1 MTGVH
6 PMGLQQ
12 AGQLVRLSLL
22 REVTVFLTER
32 TASGISVN
40 RNTKKNCAL
49 PKKKTALIGI

>member
-49 PKKKTALIGI
+49 PKKKKILH